1 MAVKRVA
8 GLVKA
13 HIVRQLDRQVF
24 LLLGNHATSLTMH
37 HRNGAA
43 PIPLAR
49 EAPVA
54 QAELGHTLAKPLGF
68 HKVDRRID
76 RLFARGLFKA
86 RKVINPAD
94 FLGLCRD
101 KGLLAHRRVIAKCE
115 ERINHWQV
123 ILAAEVQIA
132 LVMRRAGKDSARA
145 VVHQNE
151 VGDPDRKF
159 CARQRMLHFDS
170 RIIAQL
176 LSGLDG
182 LFGCSALA
190 RFRKESINL
199 GVALHRL
206 GDGMVRR
213 NPDKARAVQRIGPR
227 GVNNDRLAAIDPLK
241 PKLQTA

>member
-1 MAVKRVA
+1 MTVERITW
-8 GLVKA
+8 LVKA

-24 LLLGNHATSLTMH
+24 LFLGNNATGLTMH
-37 HRNGAA
+37 HRNRAA

-54 QAELGHTLAKPLGF
+54 QAELGHALAKPFSF

-76 RLFARGLFKA
+76 RFFARGLFKT

-101 KGLLAHRRVIAKCE
+101 EGLLAHRRVIAKCKK
-115 ERINHWQV
+115 RINHWQV
-123 ILAAEVQIA
+123 ILAAEVQIP

-190 RFRKESINL
+190 RFREEGINF
-199 GVALHRL
+199 GISLHRL
-206 GDGMVRR
+206 GDGMIWR
-213 NPDKARAVQRIGPR
+213 NPDKACAVQRIGPR